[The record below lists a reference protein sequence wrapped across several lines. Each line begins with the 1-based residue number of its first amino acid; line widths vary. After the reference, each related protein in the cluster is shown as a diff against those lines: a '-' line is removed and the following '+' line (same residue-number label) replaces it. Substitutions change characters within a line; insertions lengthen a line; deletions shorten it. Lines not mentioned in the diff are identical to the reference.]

1 MSIIHDYLYDTWNEE
16 GIIPERST
24 IEEALETKIS
34 HDEAMDIP
42 LVVMDFIQ
50 TIREEEGTILYEGI
64 SKHKRFTL
72 R

>member
-1 MSIIHDYLYDTWNEE
+1 MSIIHDYLYDLWNDE
-16 GIIPERST
+16 GIVPELST

-34 HDEAMDIP
+34 HEDALDIP

-64 SKHKRFTL
+64 SKRERFTL

>member
-1 MSIIHDYLYDTWNEE
+1 MSIIHDYLYDCWNED
-16 GIIPERST
+16 GVIPERST

-42 LVVMDFIQ
+42 LVVQDFIQ
-50 TIREEEGTILYEGI
+50 TIREEEGMILYEGI